1 MKMTGEEMTG
11 GGKSGTW
18 YAKAEGDGGPI
29 DSWCATVSMAIVRT
43 TDQVRIATATD
54 PWHWPLTT

>member
-18 YAKAEGDGGPI
+18 YAKAEGDGGPL

-43 TDQVRIATATD
+43 TDQVRIATG
-54 PWHWPLTT
+54 H